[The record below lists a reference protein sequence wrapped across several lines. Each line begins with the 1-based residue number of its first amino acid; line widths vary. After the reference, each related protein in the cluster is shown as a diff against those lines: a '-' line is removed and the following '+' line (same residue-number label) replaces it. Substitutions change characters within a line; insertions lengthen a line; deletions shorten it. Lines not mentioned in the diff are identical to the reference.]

1 MSGGCSPGSRRSRSR
16 SSRCGHENAN
26 ARKHEKTKTIIFV
39 VSWFRVFVMIRGGLM
54 LAEYA
59 SMPIALQPIPTRT
72 PPVYAD
78 LLRDRGDS
86 PDAVIVEYPTSDRPQ
101 PNMALHDA
109 TYMFY
114 STAHWQ
120 KLLNGYSGF
129 FPASY

>member
-1 MSGGCSPGSRRSRSR
+1 YGAARSVERIESIRARRAVLV
-16 SSRCGHENAN
+16 GLGA
-26 ARKHEKTKTIIFV
+26 
-39 VSWFRVFVMIRGGLM
+39 LM

-129 FPASY
+129 FPASYLEF